1 MSKIS
6 EPLTKAWLVALVAAS
21 LTACGGGGGGD
32 SNPPPSG
39 TQPPPAPAPPPPP
52 PPAPPP
58 SSSDAP
64 PLASS
69 ATDISAGQR
78 IGTIHWANGNTGNG
92 GTGGA
97 VDGIECL
104 LNMPDT
110 YHAHAYVGIYLNG
123 ELLAVPS
130 SVGIVTRT
138 PDPRCYYAIHTH
150 DMSGQIHVEAAAQGT
165 FTLGQLFNIWGQP
178 LESTNVA
185 GLTGNPV
192 EIFVVENGVVT
203 EVDNNWGDIELT
215 SKKMIHIV
223 VGTRPSEL
231 RNITWTGN

>member
-1 MSKIS
+1 MSKIN

-21 LTACGGGGGGD
+21 LTACGGGGGGG

-52 PPAPPP
+52 PP
-58 SSSDAP
+58 SSPDVP
-64 PLASS
+64 PLAS
-69 ATDISAGQR
+69 ATTDISAGQQ
-78 IGTIHWANGNTGNG
+78 IGTIHWSVGNTANG
-92 GTGGA
+92 GTGNP

-110 YHAHAYVGIYLNG
+110 YHAHAFLGIYLNG
-123 ELLAVPS
+123 ELLAVPNN
-130 SVGIVTRT
+130 VGIVTRT

-150 DMSGQIHVEAAAQGT
+150 DASGKIHVEAAAQGM

-178 LESTNVA
+178 LSSTNVA

-192 EIFVVENGVVT
+192 EVFVVENGAVT
-203 EVDNNWGDIELT
+203 EVENNWAEIELT